1 MVGECSK
8 FSSFQDSIDD
18 NGDVVS
24 SWAEHVKNK
33 ANHFRCRVCGSSD
46 NTFKRGLWNF
56 NQHAKT
62 DMHKNNMKKAESH
75 SKFLRARTK
84 LRKSLK
90 RKYKT
95 LK

>member
-62 DMHKNNMKKAESH
+62 DMHKNNMKKADM
-75 SKFLRARTK
+75 
-84 LRKSLK
+84 
-90 RKYKT
+90 YKQGRHDQ
-95 LK
+95 